1 VLNLPSVTQIPDTL
15 SGAAAALIGL
25 VALAVVAP
33 IAGWQFIRHGTVMA
47 HEGAHAVFGSLA
59 GRKISGIT
67 LNADATGATLVET
80 GGCLGSIIIG
90 FAGYVGPSLFGLGAA
105 WAIHLGHSESMLWVA
120 LFLLVMLAFMLRRSY
135 GMITV
140 VFVGALV
147 YLVGHYLPQGAQIVA
162 AYFLTWLLLL
172 SGVRRVLEVGPQSS
186 DGADLSQLT
195 MIPRLI
201 WWLIW
206 LAATLG
212 AVALGGKMLVMP
224 S

>member
-1 VLNLPSVTQIPDTL
+1 MTQIPDTL
-15 SGAAAALIGL
+15 SGAAAAMIGL

-59 GRKISGIT
+59 GRKISGIM
-67 LNADATGATLVET
+67 LNADATGGTFVAQ
-80 GGCLGSIIIG
+80 GGCLGTIIIG

-105 WAIHLGHSESMLWVA
+105 WAIHLGYSESVLWVT
-120 LFLLVMLAFMLRRSY
+120 LFLLVILAFMLRRSY

-140 VFVGALV
+140 VFTGALV
-147 YLVGHYLPQGAQIVA
+147 YVVGHFTPRGVQIVA

-172 SGVRRVLEVGPQSS
+172 SGVRGILYRGADSG
-186 DGADLSQLT
+186 DGANLSQIT

-201 WWLIW
+201 WWLLW

>member
-1 VLNLPSVTQIPDTL
+1 MTQIPDTL
-15 SGAAAALIGL
+15 SGAAAVVIGL

-59 GRKISGIT
+59 GRKIGGIR
-67 LNADATGATLVET
+67 LNPDATGGTLVPV
-80 GGCLGSIIIG
+80 GGCLGDIIIG

-105 WAIHLGHSESMLWVA
+105 WAIHLGYSESVLWVA
-120 LFLLVMLAFMLRRSY
+120 LFLLVILAFMLRRSY

-140 VFVGALV
+140 VFAGAMV
-147 YLVGHYLPQGAQIVA
+147 YVIGHFTPRGVQIVA
-162 AYFLTWLLLL
+162 AYFLAWLLLL
-172 SGVRRVLEVGPQSS
+172 SGVRGILYRGADSS
-186 DGADLSQLT
+186 DGANLSQLT

-201 WWLIW
+201 WWLLW

>member
-1 VLNLPSVTQIPDTL
+1 MTRIPDTL

-59 GRKISGIT
+59 GRKISGIE
-67 LNADATGATLVET
+67 LNTDATGGTLVAP
-80 GGCLGSIIIG
+80 GGCLGSLFIG
-90 FAGYVGPSLFGLGAA
+90 FAGYVGPSLFGLGGA
-105 WAIHLGHSESMLWVA
+105 WAIHLGYSESVLWVA
-120 LFLLVMLAFMLRRSY
+120 LFLLVVLAFMLRRSY
-135 GMITV
+135 GMVTV

-147 YLVGHYLPQGAQIVA
+147 YLVGHYAPHGAQIVG

-195 MIPRLI
+195 VIPLLI
-201 WWLIW
+201 WWLLW

-224 S
+224 A

>member
-1 VLNLPSVTQIPDTL
+1 MTRVPDTL
-15 SGAAAALIGL
+15 SGAAAAMIGL

-67 LNADATGATLVET
+67 LNADATGGTFVAQ
-80 GGCLGSIIIG
+80 GGCLGNIIIG

-105 WAIHLGHSESMLWVA
+105 WAIHLGYSESVLWVT
-120 LFLLVMLAFMLRRSY
+120 LFLLVILAFMLRRSY

-140 VFVGALV
+140 VFTGALV
-147 YLVGHYLPQGAQIVA
+147 YVVGHFTPRGVQIVA

-172 SGVRRVLEVGPQSS
+172 SGVRGILYRGADSS
-186 DGADLSQLT
+186 DGANLSQLT

-201 WWLIW
+201 WWLLW

>member
-1 VLNLPSVTQIPDTL
+1 MTHVPDTL
-15 SGAAAALIGL
+15 SGAAAAMIGL

-67 LNADATGATLVET
+67 LNADATGGTFVAQ
-80 GGCLGSIIIG
+80 GGCLGNIVIG

-105 WAIHLGHSESMLWVA
+105 WAIHLGYSESVLWVT
-120 LFLLVMLAFMLRRSY
+120 LFLLVILAFMLRRSY

-140 VFVGALV
+140 VFTGALV
-147 YLVGHYLPQGAQIVA
+147 YVVGHFTPRGVQIVA

-172 SGVRRVLEVGPQSS
+172 SGVRGILYRGADSS
-186 DGADLSQLT
+186 DGANLSQLT

-201 WWLIW
+201 WWLLW

>member
-1 VLNLPSVTQIPDTL
+1 VLNLPSVTQIPGTL
-15 SGAAAALIGL
+15 PGAAAALIGL

-59 GRKISGIT
+59 GRKISGIE
-67 LNADATGATLVET
+67 LNADATGGTLVGP
-80 GGCLGSIIIG
+80 GGCLGSIIVG

-105 WAIHLGHSESMLWVA
+105 WAIHLGHSESVLWVA

-186 DGADLSQLT
+186 DGANLSQLT

>member
-1 VLNLPSVTQIPDTL
+1 MTQIPDTL
-15 SGAAAALIGL
+15 SGAAAAMIGL

-67 LNADATGATLVET
+67 LNADATGGTFVAQ
-80 GGCLGSIIIG
+80 GGCLGTIIIG

-105 WAIHLGHSESMLWVA
+105 WAIHLGYSESVLWVT
-120 LFLLVMLAFMLRRSY
+120 LFLLVILAFMLRRSY

-140 VFVGALV
+140 VFTGALV
-147 YLVGHYLPQGAQIVA
+147 YVVGHFTPRGVQIVA

-172 SGVRRVLEVGPQSS
+172 SGVRGILYRGADSG
-186 DGADLSQLT
+186 DGANLSQLT

-201 WWLIW
+201 WWLLW

>member
-1 VLNLPSVTQIPDTL
+1 MTQIPDTL
-15 SGAAAALIGL
+15 SGAAAAMIGL

-67 LNADATGATLVET
+67 LNADATGGTFVAQ
-80 GGCLGSIIIG
+80 GGCLGNIVIG

-105 WAIHLGHSESMLWVA
+105 WAIHLGYSESVLWVT
-120 LFLLVMLAFMLRRSY
+120 LFLLVILAFMLRRSY

-140 VFVGALV
+140 VFTGALV
-147 YLVGHYLPQGAQIVA
+147 YVVGHFTPRGVQIVA

-172 SGVRRVLEVGPQSS
+172 SGVRGILYRGADSS
-186 DGADLSQLT
+186 DGANLSQLT

-201 WWLIW
+201 WWLLW

>member
-1 VLNLPSVTQIPDTL
+1 MLNLPSVTQIPDTL

-33 IAGWQFIRHGTVMA
+33 IAGYQFIRHGTVMA

-59 GRKISGIT
+59 GRKISGIA
-67 LNADATGATLVET
+67 LNPDATGGTLVGP
-80 GGCLGSIIIG
+80 GGCLGSIIVG

-105 WAIHLGHSESMLWVA
+105 WAIHLGHSESVLWVA

-172 SGVRRVLEVGPQSS
+172 SGVRRVLEIGALSS
-186 DGADLSQLT
+186 DGANLSQLT
-195 MIPRLI
+195 MIPRVI
-201 WWLIW
+201 WYLLW
-206 LAATLG
+206 LAVSLG
-212 AVALGGKMLVMP
+212 ALALGGKMLVMP
-224 S
+224 T

>member
-1 VLNLPSVTQIPDTL
+1 MTQIPDTL
-15 SGAAAALIGL
+15 SGAAAAMIGL

-59 GRKISGIT
+59 GRKISGIE
-67 LNADATGATLVET
+67 LNSDATGGTFVAQ
-80 GGCLGSIIIG
+80 GGCLGNIVIG

-105 WAIHLGHSESMLWVA
+105 WAIHLGYSESVLWVT
-120 LFLLVMLAFMLRRSY
+120 LFLLVILAFMLRRSY

-140 VFVGALV
+140 VFTGALV
-147 YLVGHYLPQGAQIVA
+147 YVVGHFTPRGVQIVA

-172 SGVRRVLEVGPQSS
+172 SGVRGILYRGADSG
-186 DGADLSQLT
+186 DGANLSQLT

-201 WWLIW
+201 WWLLW

>member
-59 GRKISGIT
+59 GRKISGIE
-67 LNADATGATLVET
+67 LNADATGGTLVGP
-80 GGCLGSIIIG
+80 GGCLGSIIVG

-120 LFLLVMLAFMLRRSY
+120 LFLLVMLAFMLGSCANFVIVVTQGGGLRVCAGGGRRPVR
-135 GMITV
+135 T
-140 VFVGALV
+140 
-147 YLVGHYLPQGAQIVA
+147 
-162 AYFLTWLLLL
+162 
-172 SGVRRVLEVGPQSS
+172 SGV
-186 DGADLSQLT
+186 
-195 MIPRLI
+195 
-201 WWLIW
+201 
-206 LAATLG
+206 
-212 AVALGGKMLVMP
+212 
-224 S
+224 

>member
-1 VLNLPSVTQIPDTL
+1 MTQIPDTL
-15 SGAAAALIGL
+15 SGAAAAVIGL

-47 HEGAHAVFGSLA
+47 HEGSHAVFGSLA
-59 GRKISGIT
+59 GRKIDGIE
-67 LNADATGATLVET
+67 LNSDATGGTGVPP
-80 GGCLGSIIIG
+80 GGCLGNLFVG

-105 WAIHLGHSESMLWVA
+105 WAIHLGYSESLLWVA
-120 LFLLVMLAFMLRRSY
+120 LFLLVVLAFMLRRSY

-147 YLVGHYLPQGAQIVA
+147 YFVGRYTPHGVQIVA

-172 SGVRRVLEVGPQSS
+172 SGVRRVLEVGPESS
-186 DGADLSQLT
+186 DGAKLSQLT
-195 MIPRLI
+195 WIPRLI
-201 WWLIW
+201 WWLLW

>member
-1 VLNLPSVTQIPDTL
+1 MTRVPDTL
-15 SGAAAALIGL
+15 SGAAAAMIGL

-59 GRKISGIT
+59 GRKISGIM
-67 LNADATGATLVET
+67 LNADATGGTFVAQ
-80 GGCLGSIIIG
+80 GGCLGTIIIG

-105 WAIHLGHSESMLWVA
+105 WAIHLGYSESVLWVT
-120 LFLLVMLAFMLRRSY
+120 LFLLVILAFMLRRSY

-140 VFVGALV
+140 VFTGALV
-147 YLVGHYLPQGAQIVA
+147 YVVGHFTPRGVQIVA

-172 SGVRRVLEVGPQSS
+172 SGVRGILYRGADSS
-186 DGADLSQLT
+186 DGANLSQLT

-201 WWLIW
+201 WWLLW

>member
-1 VLNLPSVTQIPDTL
+1 MTRVPDTL
-15 SGAAAALIGL
+15 SGAAAAMIGL

-59 GRKISGIT
+59 GRKISGIA
-67 LNADATGATLVET
+67 LNADATGGTFVAQ
-80 GGCLGSIIIG
+80 GGCLGNIVIG

-105 WAIHLGHSESMLWVA
+105 WAIHLGYSESVLWVT
-120 LFLLVMLAFMLRRSY
+120 LFLLVILAFMLRRSY

-140 VFVGALV
+140 VFTGALV
-147 YLVGHYLPQGAQIVA
+147 YVVGHFTPRGVQIVA

-172 SGVRRVLEVGPQSS
+172 SGVRGILYRGADSG
-186 DGADLSQLT
+186 DGANLSQLT

-201 WWLIW
+201 WWLLW

>member
-1 VLNLPSVTQIPDTL
+1 MLNLPSVTQIPDTL

-59 GRKISGIT
+59 GRKISGIE
-67 LNADATGATLVET
+67 LNADATGGTLVGP
-80 GGCLGSIIIG
+80 GGCLGSIIVG

-105 WAIHLGHSESMLWVA
+105 WAIHLGHSGSVLWVA

-140 VFVGALV
+140 VFVASGPSSAV
-147 YLVGHYLPQGAQIVA
+147 TTSPAAQIVA
-162 AYFLTWLLLL
+162 AYFLWLG
-172 SGVRRVLEVGPQSS
+172 SAAVGVRCWLPRWGPQSA

-201 WWLIW
+201 C
-206 LAATLG
+206 G
-212 AVALGGKMLVMP
+212 
-224 S
+224 

>member
-1 VLNLPSVTQIPDTL
+1 MTQIPDTL
-15 SGAAAALIGL
+15 SGAAAAMIGL

-67 LNADATGATLVET
+67 LNADATGGTFVAQ
-80 GGCLGSIIIG
+80 GGCLGNIIIG

-105 WAIHLGHSESMLWVA
+105 WAIHLGYSESVLWVT
-120 LFLLVMLAFMLRRSY
+120 LFLLVILAFMLRRSY

-140 VFVGALV
+140 VFTGALV
-147 YLVGHYLPQGAQIVA
+147 YVVGHFTPRGVQIVA

-172 SGVRRVLEVGPQSS
+172 SGVRGILYRGADSG
-186 DGADLSQLT
+186 DGANLSQLT

-201 WWLIW
+201 WWLLW

>member
-1 VLNLPSVTQIPDTL
+1 MTRVPDTL
-15 SGAAAALIGL
+15 SGAAAAMIGL

-67 LNADATGATLVET
+67 LNADATGGTFVAQ
-80 GGCLGSIIIG
+80 GGCLGNIIIG

-105 WAIHLGHSESMLWVA
+105 WAIHLGYRESVLWVT
-120 LFLLVMLAFMLRRSY
+120 LFLLVILAFMLRRSY

-140 VFVGALV
+140 VFTGALV
-147 YLVGHYLPQGAQIVA
+147 YVVGHFTPRGVQIVA

-172 SGVRRVLEVGPQSS
+172 SGVRGILYRGADSG
-186 DGADLSQLT
+186 DGANLSQLT

-201 WWLIW
+201 WWLLW

>member
-1 VLNLPSVTQIPDTL
+1 MTQIPDTL
-15 SGAAAALIGL
+15 SGAAAAMIGL

-59 GRKISGIT
+59 GRKISGIM
-67 LNADATGATLVET
+67 LNADATGGTFVAQ
-80 GGCLGSIIIG
+80 GGCLGTIIIG

-105 WAIHLGHSESMLWVA
+105 WAIHLGYSESVLWVT
-120 LFLLVMLAFMLRRSY
+120 LFLLVILAFMLRRSY

-140 VFVGALV
+140 VFTGALV
-147 YLVGHYLPQGAQIVA
+147 YVVGHFTPRGVQIVA

-172 SGVRRVLEVGPQSS
+172 SGVRGILYRGADSS
-186 DGADLSQLT
+186 DGANLSQLT

-201 WWLIW
+201 WWLLW

>member
-1 VLNLPSVTQIPDTL
+1 MTQVPDTL
-15 SGAAAALIGL
+15 SGAAAAMIGL

-59 GRKISGIT
+59 GRKISGIR
-67 LNADATGATLVET
+67 LNADATGGTFVAQ
-80 GGCLGSIIIG
+80 GGCLGNIIIG
-90 FAGYVGPSLFGLGAA
+90 FAGYAGPSLFGLGAA
-105 WAIHLGHSESMLWVA
+105 WAIHLGYSESVLWVT
-120 LFLLVMLAFMLRRSY
+120 LFLLVILAFMLRRSY

-140 VFVGALV
+140 VFTGALV
-147 YLVGHYLPQGAQIVA
+147 YVVGHFTPRGVQIVA

-172 SGVRRVLEVGPQSS
+172 SGVRGILYRGADSG
-186 DGADLSQLT
+186 DGANLSQLT

-201 WWLIW
+201 WWLLW
-206 LAATLG
+206 LAASLG

>member
-1 VLNLPSVTQIPDTL
+1 VTQIPDTL

-59 GRKISGIT
+59 GRKISGIE
-67 LNADATGATLVET
+67 LNADATGGTLVGP
-80 GGCLGSIIIG
+80 GGCLGSIIVG

>member
-1 VLNLPSVTQIPDTL
+1 MTQIPDTL
-15 SGAAAALIGL
+15 SGAAAAMIGL

-59 GRKISGIT
+59 GRKISGIA
-67 LNADATGATLVET
+67 LNADATGGTFVAQ
-80 GGCLGSIIIG
+80 GGCLGNIIIG

-105 WAIHLGHSESMLWVA
+105 WAIHLGYSESVLWVT
-120 LFLLVMLAFMLRRSY
+120 LFLLVILAFMLRRSY

-140 VFVGALV
+140 VFTGALV
-147 YLVGHYLPQGAQIVA
+147 YVVGHFTPRGVQIVA

-172 SGVRRVLEVGPQSS
+172 SGVRGILYRGADSS
-186 DGADLSQLT
+186 DGANISQLT

-201 WWLIW
+201 WWLLW

>member
-1 VLNLPSVTQIPDTL
+1 MTQIPDTL
-15 SGAAAALIGL
+15 SGAAAALTGL

-59 GRKISGIT
+59 GRKISGIE
-67 LNADATGATLVET
+67 LNGDASGGTFVAP
-80 GGCLGSIIIG
+80 GGCLGSLFVS
-90 FAGYVGPSLFGLGAA
+90 FAGYAGPSLFGLGGA
-105 WAIHLGHSESMLWVA
+105 WAIHLGYSESVLWVA
-120 LFLLVMLAFMLRRSY
+120 LFLLVVLAFMLRWSY
-135 GMITV
+135 GVITV
-140 VFVGALV
+140 VVVGALV
-147 YLVGHYLPQGAQIVA
+147 YLVAHYGPPGVRIVA

-172 SGVRRVLEVGPQSS
+172 SGVRRILEIGPQSS
-186 DGADLSQLT
+186 DGADHSELT

-201 WWLIW
+201 WWLLW

>member
-1 VLNLPSVTQIPDTL
+1 MTRVPDTL
-15 SGAAAALIGL
+15 SGAAAAMIGL

-59 GRKISGIT
+59 GRKISGIM
-67 LNADATGATLVET
+67 LNADATGGTFVAQ
-80 GGCLGSIIIG
+80 GGCLGTIIIG

-105 WAIHLGHSESMLWVA
+105 WAIHLGYSESVLWVT
-120 LFLLVMLAFMLRRSY
+120 LFLLVILAFMLRRSY

-140 VFVGALV
+140 VFTGALV
-147 YLVGHYLPQGAQIVA
+147 YVVGHFTPRGVQIVA

-172 SGVRRVLEVGPQSS
+172 SGVRGILYRGADSG
-186 DGADLSQLT
+186 DGANLSQLT

-201 WWLIW
+201 WWLLW

>member
-1 VLNLPSVTQIPDTL
+1 MTQIPDTL
-15 SGAAAALIGL
+15 SGAAAAMIGL

-59 GRKISGIT
+59 GRKISGIM
-67 LNADATGATLVET
+67 LNADATGGTFVAQ
-80 GGCLGSIIIG
+80 GGCLGNIVIG

-105 WAIHLGHSESMLWVA
+105 WAIHLGYSESVLWVT
-120 LFLLVMLAFMLRRSY
+120 LFLLVILAFMLRRSY

-140 VFVGALV
+140 VFTGALV
-147 YLVGHYLPQGAQIVA
+147 YVVGHFTPRGVQIVA

-172 SGVRRVLEVGPQSS
+172 SGVRGILYRGADSS
-186 DGADLSQLT
+186 DGANLSQLT

-201 WWLIW
+201 WWLLW

>member
-1 VLNLPSVTQIPDTL
+1 MTQIPDTL
-15 SGAAAALIGL
+15 SGAAAAMIGL

-59 GRKISGIT
+59 GRKISGIM
-67 LNADATGATLVET
+67 LNADATGGTFVAQ
-80 GGCLGSIIIG
+80 GGCLGNIIIG

-105 WAIHLGHSESMLWVA
+105 WAIHLGYSESVLWVT
-120 LFLLVMLAFMLRRSY
+120 LFLLVILAFMLRRSY

-140 VFVGALV
+140 VFTGALV
-147 YLVGHYLPQGAQIVA
+147 YVVGHFTPRGVQIVA

-172 SGVRRVLEVGPQSS
+172 SGVRGILYRGADSS
-186 DGADLSQLT
+186 DGANLSQLT

-201 WWLIW
+201 WWLLW

>member
-1 VLNLPSVTQIPDTL
+1 MTRVPDTL
-15 SGAAAALIGL
+15 SGAAAAMIGL

-59 GRKISGIT
+59 GRKISGIA
-67 LNADATGATLVET
+67 LNADATGGTFVAQ
-80 GGCLGSIIIG
+80 GGCLGNIIIG

-105 WAIHLGHSESMLWVA
+105 WAIHLGYSESVLWVT
-120 LFLLVMLAFMLRRSY
+120 LFLLVILAFMLRRSY

-147 YLVGHYLPQGAQIVA
+147 YVVGHFTPRGVQIVA

-172 SGVRRVLEVGPQSS
+172 SGVRGILYRGADSG
-186 DGADLSQLT
+186 DGANLSQLT

-201 WWLIW
+201 WWLLW

>member
-1 VLNLPSVTQIPDTL
+1 VLSLSSVAQIPDTL
-15 SGAAAALIGL
+15 SGAAATLIGL

-33 IAGWQFIRHGTVMA
+33 IAGWQFIRHGSTMA

-59 GRKISGIT
+59 GRKIGGIE
-67 LNADATGATLVET
+67 LNADSTGGTLVAK
-80 GGCLGSIIIG
+80 GGCLGTIIVG

-105 WAIHLGHSESMLWVA
+105 WAIHLGYSESVLWVT
-120 LFLLVMLAFMLRRSY
+120 LFLLVILAFMLRRSY

-140 VFVGALV
+140 VFLGALV
-147 YLVGHYLPQGAQIVA
+147 YLVGRYLPHDVQIVA
-162 AYFLTWLLLL
+162 AYFLAWLLLL
-172 SGVRRVLEVGPQSS
+172 SGVRQILEIGPQSS
-186 DGADLSQLT
+186 DGANLSQLT

-201 WWLIW
+201 WWLLW

-212 AVALGGKMLVMP
+212 AVALGGKLLVMP

>member
-1 VLNLPSVTQIPDTL
+1 MTQIPDTL
-15 SGAAAALIGL
+15 SGAAAAMIGL

-67 LNADATGATLVET
+67 LNADATGGTFVAQ
-80 GGCLGSIIIG
+80 GGCLGNIIIG

-105 WAIHLGHSESMLWVA
+105 WAIHLGYSESVLWVT
-120 LFLLVMLAFMLRRSY
+120 LFLLVILAFMLRRSY

-140 VFVGALV
+140 VFTGALV
-147 YLVGHYLPQGAQIVA
+147 YVVGHFTPRGVQIVA

-172 SGVRRVLEVGPQSS
+172 SGVRGILYRGADSS
-186 DGADLSQLT
+186 DGANISQLT

-201 WWLIW
+201 WWLLW

>member
-1 VLNLPSVTQIPDTL
+1 MTHVPDTL
-15 SGAAAALIGL
+15 SGAAAAMIGL

-67 LNADATGATLVET
+67 LNADATGGTFVAQ
-80 GGCLGSIIIG
+80 GGCLGNIIIG

-105 WAIHLGHSESMLWVA
+105 WAIHLGYSESVLWVT
-120 LFLLVMLAFMLRRSY
+120 LFLLVILAFMLRRSY

-140 VFVGALV
+140 VFTGALV
-147 YLVGHYLPQGAQIVA
+147 YVVGHFTPRGVQIVA

-172 SGVRRVLEVGPQSS
+172 SGVRGILYRGADSS
-186 DGADLSQLT
+186 DGANLSQLT

-201 WWLIW
+201 WWLLW

>member
-1 VLNLPSVTQIPDTL
+1 MTKIPDTL
-15 SGAAAALIGL
+15 SAAAAALIGL

-33 IAGWQFIRHGTVMA
+33 IAGWQFIRHGAVMA

-59 GRKISGIT
+59 GRKIGGIA
-67 LNADATGATLVET
+67 LNGDATGGTLVET

-105 WAIHLGHSESMLWVA
+105 WAIHLGHSESVLWVA
-120 LFLLVMLAFMLRRSY
+120 LFLLVILAFMLRRSY
-135 GMITV
+135 GMITI

-147 YLVGHYLPQGAQIVA
+147 YFVGHYAPHGVQIVA
-162 AYFLTWLLLL
+162 AYFLAWLLLL
-172 SGVRRVLEVGPQSS
+172 SGVRGVLYRGADSG

-201 WWLIW
+201 WWLLW

>member
-1 VLNLPSVTQIPDTL
+1 MTHVPDTL
-15 SGAAAALIGL
+15 SGAAAAMIGL

-59 GRKISGIT
+59 GRKISGIA
-67 LNADATGATLVET
+67 LNADATGGTFVAQ
-80 GGCLGSIIIG
+80 GGCLGNIVIG

-105 WAIHLGHSESMLWVA
+105 WAIHLGYSESVLWVT
-120 LFLLVMLAFMLRRSY
+120 LFLLVILAFMLRRSY

-140 VFVGALV
+140 VFVGALI
-147 YLVGHYLPQGAQIVA
+147 YLVAHFTSRGVQIVA
-162 AYFLTWLLLL
+162 AYFLAWLLLL
-172 SGVRRVLEVGPQSS
+172 SGVRGILYRGPDSG
-186 DGADLSQLT
+186 DGADLSELT
-195 MIPRLI
+195 WIPRLI
-201 WWLIW
+201 WWLLW

>member
-1 VLNLPSVTQIPDTL
+1 MTHVPDTL
-15 SGAAAALIGL
+15 SGAAAAMIGL

-67 LNADATGATLVET
+67 LNADATGGTFVAQ
-80 GGCLGSIIIG
+80 GGCLGNIIIG

-105 WAIHLGHSESMLWVA
+105 WAIHLGYSESVLWVT
-120 LFLLVMLAFMLRRSY
+120 LFLLVILAFMLRRSY

-140 VFVGALV
+140 VFTGALV
-147 YLVGHYLPQGAQIVA
+147 YVVGHFTPRGVQIVA

-172 SGVRRVLEVGPQSS
+172 SGVRGILYRGADSG
-186 DGADLSQLT
+186 DGANLSQLT

-201 WWLIW
+201 WWLLW